1 MVLRPHRLV
10 ILAASALIL
19 VALSTRATE
28 VTYPF
33 EIKGQVT
40 GLTGA
45 APTQKFKLRGL
56 SFTTDASTRL
66 KHLPT
71 GLANGAFIEVK
82 TRSVAAPFLAT
93 KVSGL
98 SESGDDDHEHHRV
111 EKASVEGLVT
121 ALTGTTPNFSF
132 TLEGRRVVTSS
143 ATLGVALVA
152 PNVHLEAK
160 GPVDSTGTIT
170 ATKIETEDDD

>member
-1 MVLRPHRLV
+1 MVPRPHRPV
-10 ILAASALIL
+10 ILAGSALIL
-19 VALSTRATE
+19 VALGTRATE

-45 APTQKFKLRGL
+45 APTQKFKVRGL

-93 KVSGL
+93 KVSAL
-98 SESGDDDHEHHRV
+98 SESGDDHEHHRV

-143 ATLGVALVA
+143 TTMGVALVA

-160 GPVDSTGTIT
+160 GPVDSTGTIA

>member
-10 ILAASALIL
+10 ILAASALTL
-19 VALSTRATE
+19 VALSTHATE

-40 GLTGA
+40 GLTGT

-66 KHLPT
+66 KHLPA
-71 GLANGAFIEVK
+71 GLANGAFVEVK
-82 TRSVAAPFLAT
+82 TSSVAAPFVVT
-93 KVSGL
+93 KVEGL
-98 SESGDDDHEHHRV
+98 SESGDDEHHHV
-111 EKASVEGLVT
+111 EKASVQGLVT
-121 ALTGTTPNFSF
+121 ALSGTAPNLSF

-143 ATLGVALVA
+143 ATKGVALVA
-152 PNVHLEAK
+152 ANVRLEAK
-160 GPVDSTGTIT
+160 GPVDSTGTIR
-170 ATKIETEDDD
+170 ATKVETEDDD

>member
-56 SFTTDASTRL
+56 SFTTDSSTRL

-82 TRSVAAPFLAT
+82 TKSVAAPFLAT

-98 SESGDDDHEHHRV
+98 SESGDDDREHHRV

-143 ATLGVALVA
+143 ATMGVALVA

-160 GPVDSTGTIT
+160 GPVDSTGTIA
-170 ATKIETEDDD
+170 ATKIETEDHD

>member
-10 ILAASALIL
+10 ILAASALTL
-19 VALSTRATE
+19 VALGTRATE

-40 GLTGA
+40 GLSGA

-98 SESGDDDHEHHRV
+98 SESGDDHEHHRV

-143 ATLGVALVA
+143 ATMGVALVA